1 MDEITANIDSETK
14 SNILSVFMQESTQRI
29 SILITHDYS
38 DIDWAN
44 KVLLLRGGKIDY
56 IGDTEHFKNTYSKG
70 ALADL
75 I

>member
-1 MDEITANIDSETK
+1 
-14 SNILSVFMQESTQRI
+14 MQESTQRI